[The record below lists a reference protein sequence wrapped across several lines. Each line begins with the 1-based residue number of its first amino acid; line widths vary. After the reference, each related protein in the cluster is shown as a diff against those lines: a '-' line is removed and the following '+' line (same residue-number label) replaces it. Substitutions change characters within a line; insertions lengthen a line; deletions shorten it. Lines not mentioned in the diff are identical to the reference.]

1 MSDSLGRI
9 SGTVRDPSGAP
20 ISGATVTATDG
31 KRTWPV
37 TSSSA
42 SAGSAA
48 GSYVIAGLPIG
59 EYTLTAQGPTTL
71 PRTTLVT
78 VTAGGQATADFTLPD
93 DPAIVPGSGG

>member
-48 GSYVIAGLPIG
+48 GSYVIAGLPVG
-59 EYTLTAQGPTTL
+59 DYTLTAQGPTTL
-71 PRTTLVT
+71 ARTTLVT
-78 VTAGGQATADFTLPD
+78 VAAGGAPTADFTLPD
-93 DPAIVPGSGG
+93 DPATVPGAGG